1 MQNLMLD
8 YNFYKIICGYYNII
22 VNNKSLNVR
31 AKLVNDLFS
40 KYKLIDNKL
49 KVNNITIY
57 MYSHLQ
63 YFECL

>member
-1 MQNLMLD
+1 MLD

-40 KYKLIDNKL
+40 KYKLIDDKL

>member
-1 MQNLMLD
+1 MLD

-22 VNNKSLNVR
+22 INNKSLNVR

>member
-1 MQNLMLD
+1 MLD

-31 AKLVNDLFS
+31 AKLVNDLFA

>member
-1 MQNLMLD
+1 MLD

-22 VNNKSLNVR
+22 INNKSLNVR
-31 AKLVNDLFS
+31 AKLVNDLFA

>member
-1 MQNLMLD
+1 MLD

-22 VNNKSLNVR
+22 VNNKSINVR

>member
-1 MQNLMLD
+1 MLD

-22 VNNKSLNVR
+22 VNNRSINVR

>member
-1 MQNLMLD
+1 MLD

>member
-1 MQNLMLD
+1 MLD

-22 VNNKSLNVR
+22 VNNRSLNVR

>member
-1 MQNLMLD
+1 MLD

-49 KVNNITIY
+49 NVNNITIY

>member
-1 MQNLMLD
+1 MLD

-31 AKLVNDLFS
+31 AKLVNDLFA
-40 KYKLIDNKL
+40 KYKLTDNKL
-49 KVNNITIY
+49 KINNITIY

>member
-1 MQNLMLD
+1 LD
-8 YNFYKIICGYYNII
+8 YNFFKIICGYYNII

>member
-1 MQNLMLD
+1 MLD

-22 VNNKSLNVR
+22 INNKSLNVR

-40 KYKLIDNKL
+40 KYKLTDNKL